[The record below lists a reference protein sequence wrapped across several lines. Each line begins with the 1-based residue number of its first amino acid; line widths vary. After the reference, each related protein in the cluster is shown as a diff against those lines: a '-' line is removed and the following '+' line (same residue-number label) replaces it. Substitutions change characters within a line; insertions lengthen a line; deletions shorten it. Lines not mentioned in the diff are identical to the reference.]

1 MFKSLKEKLGSLF
14 SKKEDKEEKKEKVVE
29 IKEKEEP
36 VDKEPKE
43 KDKKVEKEPRKQ
55 KKQGGKEEP
64 AKKEETQK
72 TDQTKVKTS
81 PEGVAAGG
89 VEEKKEKDAKVEKQ
103 KPSKE
108 KPKKEPKEETPKET
122 RIEENK
128 EELNH
133 AIEQIEEEK
142 LDIPKKGFLEK
153 IRTRLGTTKLDQD
166 TFDEFFEELESML
179 LENNVALD
187 VVDKI
192 KQDMEADLV
201 DLEIKKEDIE
211 DQIKK
216 SLKDS
221 LNNLLIEPFDILRKI
236 RFKEDPYV
244 ILFFGINGAGKTTTI
259 AKFANYLKEHKITTV
274 IAAADTFRA
283 ASIEQLETHGKNLGI
298 KVISQ
303 DYGADPAAVG
313 FDAIANAKSLGT
325 QCVLIDTAGRMH
337 TKSDLMREME
347 KIIRV
352 CKPDLKIF
360 VAESIT
366 GNDAVEQAKSF
377 DKSFEIDG
385 SILTKADVDER
396 GGTMISIGH
405 TTKKPILFLGTG
417 QEYKD
422 LEPFSKK
429 EIISNLGLD

>member
-14 SKKEDKEEKKEKVVE
+14 SKKEDKVIE

-36 VDKEPKE
+36 IKEAK
-43 KDKKVEKEPRKQ
+43 
-55 KKQGGKEEP
+55 EP
-64 AKKEETQK
+64 AKKEKKQKEDKETKQEE
-72 TDQTKVKTS
+72 TNQTKVETSSVGVEVSDSDLTNSSKNKNRNQNRELGGAEVKTK
-81 PEGVAAGG
+81 
-89 VEEKKEKDAKVEKQ
+89 EEKKEEKQPKEQ

-108 KPKKEPKEETPKET
+108 KEQPKEEIK
-122 RIEENK
+122 EENK
-128 EELNH
+128 EELDH

-142 LDIPKKGFLEK
+142 LDIPKQGFLEK
-153 IRTRLGTTKLDQD
+153 IRGKLGTTKLDQD

-201 DLEIKKEDIE
+201 DLEIKRGDIE

-216 SLKDS
+216 SLKES

-259 AKFANYLKEHKITTV
+259 AKFANYLKKHKITTV

-298 KVISQ
+298 KIISQ

-366 GNDAVEQAKSF
+366 GNDAVEQAKAF